1 MANENENDN
10 SGNTNSVK
18 DIVSDKKKLISNWW
32 DQTTELYSQL
42 VDNEDLEKDTIQQHL
57 QKCAVDK
64 KDEIFK
70 DLNSLSN
77 DIVSSVFEQVFGL
90 PTHNPERL
98 SDLLPVII
106 GPLKNPTEIHYM
118 RCLENEGDIVWD
130 TKGQFNC
137 LFPESYLEKRN
148 LKNLQLSKEAV
159 AEDKDHKKF
168 GLFFNDYTKYLTW
181 KYNNNKKNQ
190 DGKDAG
196 SRVTGS
202 SAVGKSAGSNVAD
215 DFQYCSTYTKQFTDS
230 EGKLQKEQI
239 IERNFPT
246 TEGLKVRIEK
256 ITYPS
261 DGSTPKTEIEEKLIS
276 KK

>member
-1 MANENENDN
+1 MANENDD
-10 SGNTNSVK
+10 SSNTNSVK

-42 VDNEDLEKDTIQQHL
+42 VDNEDLEKDTIQQHI
-57 QKCAVDK
+57 QKCAVEK
-64 KDEIFK
+64 KEEIFK

-90 PTHNPERL
+90 PTHNPEKL
-98 SDLLPVII
+98 NELLPVIV

-118 RCLENEGDIVWD
+118 RCLENKGDIVWD

-137 LFPESYLEKRN
+137 LFPESYLKQKN
-148 LKNLQLSKEAV
+148 LQNLQLSKEAV

-181 KYNNNKKNQ
+181 KYDNKKKNQ
-190 DGKDAG
+190 ELKSVEG
-196 SRVTGS
+196 SGV
-202 SAVGKSAGSNVAD
+202 AGSNASE
-215 DFQYCSTYTKQFTDS
+215 DFQYSSTYTKQFTDS

-239 IERNFPT
+239 IERKMQTP
-246 TEGLKVRIEK
+246 EGLKVRIEK
-256 ITYPS
+256 INYPS